1 MIEDLIPAVEVP
13 YCSWEE
19 TLDVLIDVFGDEL

>member
-1 MIEDLIPAVEVP
+1 MIDDFILSFEVP